1 MHDTHGV
8 RIPDE
13 EWDMFVERSEN
24 DPISPW
30 EAEREERIFA
40 VTGNRNPYVHG
51 GGVDD
56 AGSCDW
62 EVQ

>member
-8 RIPDE
+8 RIPDD
-13 EWDMFVERSEN
+13 EWEMFVEWSEN

-40 VTGNRNPYVHG
+40 VTGNRNHYVYV

-56 AGSCDW
+56 AGSCEW
-62 EVQ
+62 E